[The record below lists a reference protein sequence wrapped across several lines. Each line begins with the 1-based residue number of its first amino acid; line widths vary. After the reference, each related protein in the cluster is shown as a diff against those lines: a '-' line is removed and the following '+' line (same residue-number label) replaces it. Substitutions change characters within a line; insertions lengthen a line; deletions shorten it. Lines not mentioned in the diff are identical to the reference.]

1 MTIED
6 VFKKL
11 KEEFGND
18 SSYKFELSQ
27 KFFKLEEDNEY
38 SSDAVDLIVEKDNH
52 IIMAIKFAKDKD
64 ELNKVFNFYQSYCPD
79 PYWYVVL
86 MEEEFTIKER
96 PYINLNKS
104 EQGKFSFDHIIP
116 FDFTATRIVD
126 FSEIIHIIRDFDFEK
141 QYCMHKNTIVESLTD
156 YATKYGI
163 KHCLIS
169 DIEEKNIEFNNKE
182 YWFDSK
188 TEIRFMAELLNGE
201 GEMPSTLYRYTSAR
215 TLKRIFNNEKE
226 SENLRHSMSSL
237 VTMNDTTEMD
247 YANKYLKE
255 KGVETITKDLEKE
268 RKESIHAYITSLSDK
283 EDDLTL
289 WRLYG
294 DSAKGISIEY
304 EVPQNID
311 SSYFM
316 LARVSYANKEDKND
330 NKLNFI
336 AELMNY
342 PIHNRK
348 FRLKHWNIWQHFFKP
363 HDYDVENEIRLLAFA
378 NELEVD
384 IFHYDRKWITTTDGI
399 FAPLLNFPLKSKDSE
414 IVEFPLTIKSIILGC
429 KFEEKEA
436 NQITWEHK
444 IIDECAESVHRDFK
458 VKISTVNNYR

>member
-1 MTIED
+1 MN
-6 VFKKL
+6 KK
-11 KEEFGND
+11 N
-18 SSYKFELSQ
+18 
-27 KFFKLEEDNEY
+27 
-38 SSDAVDLIVEKDNH
+38 
-52 IIMAIKFAKDKD
+52 
-64 ELNKVFNFYQSYCPD
+64 
-79 PYWYVVL
+79 
-86 MEEEFTIKER
+86 
-96 PYINLNKS
+96 
-104 EQGKFSFDHIIP
+104 
-116 FDFTATRIVD
+116 
-126 FSEIIHIIRDFDFEK
+126 
-141 QYCMHKNTIVESLTD
+141 IVESFTTF
-156 YATKYGI
+156 ATKYGI
-163 KHCLIS
+163 KHSLLS

-336 AELMNY
+336 AELMNN
-342 PIHNRK
+342 PMHNRK

-378 NELEVD
+378 NELEVS
-384 IFHYDRKWITTTDGI
+384 IFHYDRKWITTPDGI

-444 IIDECAESVHRDFK
+444 IIDECGESVHRDFK